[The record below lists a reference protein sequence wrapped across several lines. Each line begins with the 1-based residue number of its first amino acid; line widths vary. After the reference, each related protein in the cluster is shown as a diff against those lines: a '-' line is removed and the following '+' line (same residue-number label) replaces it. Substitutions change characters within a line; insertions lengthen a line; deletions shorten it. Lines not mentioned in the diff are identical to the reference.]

1 MDPIQLERSYY
12 LAPEATATK
21 PYALL
26 RRALVDTDLVAIVRF
41 TLRKRTRLG
50 ALRVRDDV
58 LTLQRLL
65 WDDEVRQPDFE
76 TNPKDDVNDSE
87 VKMASQL
94 VQSLSGDFTPQDF
107 TDEYAEQLDQL
118 VEAKL
123 EQGDAVNTEATFGE
137 DVDRDS
143 GEVIDLMEALRQ
155 SVDRARGGGPAK
167 KTGAKKPTAKK
178 TSAKKT
184 TAKKAGAKKSAGTKK
199 SASRSTGRRAS

>member
-1 MDPIQLERSYY
+1 
-12 LAPEATATK
+12 
-21 PYALL
+21 
-26 RRALVDTDLVAIVRF
+26 
-41 TLRKRTRLG
+41 
-50 ALRVRDDV
+50 
-58 LTLQRLL
+58 
-65 WDDEVRQPDFE
+65 
-76 TNPKDDVNDSE
+76 
-87 VKMASQL
+87 MASQL

-184 TAKKAGAKKSAGTKK
+184 TAKKTSAKKTTAKKAGAKKSAGTKK